1 MQVIDTEYT
10 LLINERDNSLLWQ
23 VFKHL
28 VLRDLRAHTI
38 WLQHPLTLVA
48 IKIKEL

>member
-10 LLINERDNSLLWQ
+10 LLINEDDNSLLWQ
-23 VFKHL
+23 VSKHL
-28 VLRDLRAHTI
+28 VLRDLGLI
-38 WLQHPLTLVA
+38 HPLTLAA